1 MEAKPY
7 GLYCATFDLNFPS
20 ILNVAHITS
29 LLDTETKKIFIFN
42 ILVYVITMN
51 YWALSF
57 GQGRHAQMK
66 ISFTGFIFA
75 KYKLTNIIILI
86 KYHYRV

>member
-7 GLYCATFDLNFPS
+7 GLYCATFDSNFPS

-29 LLDTETKKIFIFN
+29 LLDTETKKIFICN

-51 YWALSF
+51 YLLS
-57 GQGRHAQMK
+57 
-66 ISFTGFIFA
+66 SFFWTG
-75 KYKLTNIIILI
+75 
-86 KYHYRV
+86 

>member
-42 ILVYVITMN
+42 ILVYVIIMN
-51 YWALSF
+51 YLLSSF
-57 GQGRHAQMK
+57 FWTGYTCADENFFSWIDICEIQINKYYYSYQ
-66 ISFTGFIFA
+66 IS
-75 KYKLTNIIILI
+75 L
-86 KYHYRV
+86 